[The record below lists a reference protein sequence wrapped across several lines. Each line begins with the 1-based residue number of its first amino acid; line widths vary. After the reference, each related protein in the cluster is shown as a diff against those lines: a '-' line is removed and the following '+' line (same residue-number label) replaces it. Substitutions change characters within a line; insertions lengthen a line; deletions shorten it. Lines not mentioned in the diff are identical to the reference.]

1 MVVFLLSHFN
11 NIARG
16 VIDSRD
22 VVYYLSIITLFLY
35 LNVKNIEARKWR

>member
-1 MVVFLLSHFN
+1 VSLLSHFN
-11 NIARG
+11 NVTRG

-22 VVYYLSIITLFLY
+22 VVYYASVIVLFLY